1 MGYFSSHEQMMQ
13 EILKEQ
19 TVWAENFIRSM
30 VEAAAVDCRRDLLWQ
45 RLQLGGKPP
54 AKNASDRDELTLRET
69 VRLKK
74 IHCYIRILFI

>member
-19 TVWAENFIRSM
+19 TKWAEKFIKGV

-45 RLQLGGKPP
+45 RLQVGGKQHE
-54 AKNASDRDELTLRET
+54 KLKVEKDELTLRET
-69 VRLKK
+69 VSYSSLESN
-74 IHCYIRILFI
+74 